1 MPTTTAWT
9 RSGAGILSNIPATPF
24 VREDITISSTV
35 TAGTAVTLGTSYD
48 AGNIDLFLNGTLLLG
63 GNALNVNDYYA
74 PGGLSVYFN
83 ADLLADD
90 ILHVQHYTTHPL
102 SDTSFIQRKA
112 TQTASTTRVFTF
124 LDMNDTK
131 PILAFYKGILLTQGS
146 DYTRSGSTFTLDNNV
161 VVAEGDVLT
170 LFIHGAYNVAEH
182 FAKTEWADGSITQT
196 IDLRNATVYPTI
208 NSQQPFIKA
217 STITKSA
224 TTGNSSNIYQTSAW
238 SSTGMIAGNFT
249 LSTAKPILF
258 ISWKFNGYTNGRVY
272 HRIATATDSGFTQ
285 NYQYYPLSFQ
295 MLTAEGWSQGS
306 QFNRFLVH
314 TYDDN
319 YAWATQG
326 QTIYIRLEHRGG
338 AGSSYHAHYVH
349 DTNGMGGMDHIMVEE
364 YQRAT

>member
-9 RSGAGILSNIPATPF
+9 RSGAGILSNVPATPF

-217 STITKSA
+217 STISKSA
-224 TTGNSSNIYQTSAW
+224 LSGNNTNYWSTSWTA
-238 SSTGMIAGNFT
+238 SGMVAGNFT

-258 ISWKFNGYTNGRVY
+258 ISYKFNGYYDDGGIVRL
-272 HRIATATDSGFTQ
+272 ATATDSGFTQ
-285 NYQYYPLSFQ
+285 NYQYYPLSYQQ
-295 MLTAEGWSQGS
+295 MDAQDWSQGS
-306 QFNRFLVH
+306 TFCRFQVH

-326 QTIYIRLEHRGG
+326 QTIYVRLEGRGF
-338 AGSSYHAHYVH
+338 AGSGYMYNHYVH
-349 DTNGMGGMDHIMVEE
+349 NTNGNGGMDYIMVEE